1 MRRGELNM
9 NNSVQDWNDT
19 LDSATIH
26 FMEYAKQTRESGDI
40 ATKDRQRHN
49 KEGRIGCPQQA
60 GR

>member
-1 MRRGELNM
+1 M